1 MMDDDSRSNVPYG
14 AFTALILF
22 LAGVLTLVLRCRR
35 WPTYGVRLPPAPAG
49 TDRTPERAILLPD
62 TLPTGTLPAPDDL
75 TVIEGIGTKVAGVLK
90 SAGIHRLEQLAKATP
105 DELKRALTAAGN
117 RISNPGS
124 WPEQAKLAA
133 AGQWDALQ
141 ALQAQLK
148 AGRAGSG

>member
-1 MMDDDSRSNVPYG
+1 MMDDDSRSNVHYG

-49 TDRTPERAILLPD
+49 TERTPERAILLPD

-75 TVIEGIGTKVAGVLK
+75 TVIEGIGMKVAALLNA
-90 SAGIHRLEQLAKATP
+90 AGIHRLEHLAKATP
-105 DELKRALTAAGN
+105 DELKRILSAAGN
-117 RISNPGS
+117 RISNPAS

-133 AGQWDALQ
+133 AGQWEALK

-148 AGRAGSG
+148 AGRAA